1 MMQSC
6 LTAGG
11 HCFAVLFFIEGN
23 VMEFTN
29 WYLDV
34 LKNKYA
40 KFDGRAG
47 RPEYWFFVLCNVIV
61 VVVLDILIPVKLVGL
76 LASALL
82 LIYGLA
88 TLVPAIAVGVRRL
101 HDIDRSG
108 WWMLIVFVP
117 LIGGIVLLVF
127 AVLPGTQ
134 GNNRFGPP
142 APASPGQ

>member
-1 MMQSC
+1 
-6 LTAGG
+6 
-11 HCFAVLFFIEGN
+11 
-23 VMEFTN
+23 MEFTN